1 MSHKMQIRKWDK
13 GEDDK
18 LCKIYCK
25 KREGKYTIGPIELVK
40 CDVETDDYYTK
51 FKRET
56 VSLELL
62 MFKSNYIY
70 LPFNVQ
76 LYKAIFA
83 FTEFQNISQCF

>member
-18 LCKIYCK
+18 LCETYCK
-25 KREGKYTIGPIELVK
+25 KREGKYTIGPIGFVK
-40 CDVETDDYYTK
+40 CDVEMDDYSKK
-51 FKRET
+51 FKRDPI
-56 VSLELL
+56 SFKLL
-62 MFKSNYIY
+62 MLKSNYIY